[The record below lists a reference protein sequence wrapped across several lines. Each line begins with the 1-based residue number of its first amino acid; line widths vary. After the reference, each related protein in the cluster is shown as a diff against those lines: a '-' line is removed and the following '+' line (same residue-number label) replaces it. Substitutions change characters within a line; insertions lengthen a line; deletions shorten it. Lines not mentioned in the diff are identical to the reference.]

1 MDKIKYEKTKKN
13 LISYRIISYNFK
25 EKHILLSCISFLS
38 YKMQE
43 MIKKILSLIDITFF
57 DLGRQFKWSYLPP
70 LMIYVAAGISGITG
84 IVGTFFV
91 KDYLNLSA
99 AFLASLGFWAGIPW
113 ALKMPLGHLVDL
125 IWNKKN
131 YMVFVGA
138 ALISLSLLIM
148 YGLIIHTE
156 KMSSI
161 IKIETWFVISVLL
174 APIGYVV
181 QDVVADAMTVE
192 AVPMVDDNGQ
202 KFSKKEIKIMH
213 TTMQTLGRFAIIGGT
228 VMVALVNV
236 ILFADADNLKQT
248 EKIHLYG
255 SIYIYALFIPFVS
268 VIGVFLATYLK
279 KQKIKK
285 LSKKGISEDQDYTKH
300 KKTSINWWI
309 LIGSLVFVIFTLSIG
324 LFKVPYAQEIVFIG
338 SMTIIIFLMSKLIK
352 ELPQNLRFTVIGT
365 AIIIFIFRAMPGPG
379 PGLTWFEIDELNF
392 NEQFFSI
399 LSLLASILTL
409 VGIILLRPF
418 MAKNSIAKIIVILSI
433 AGSILF
439 IPSVGM
445 YYGFHNWTSSL
456 TNGVV
461 DAKFIAIINTALES
475 PLGQVSMIPLLAW
488 IAKNAPSHLKATFF
502 AVFASF
508 TNLALSASALG
519 TKYINEIY
527 IVTREVKDK
536 VTNSILSN
544 ADYSELGFILITVT
558 VLTLIVPIL
567 FVLIIQK
574 TKYNTSE

>member
-1 MDKIKYEKTKKN
+1 
-13 LISYRIISYNFK
+13 
-25 EKHILLSCISFLS
+25 
-38 YKMQE
+38 
-43 MIKKILSLIDITFF
+43 MIKKISSFIDATLF
-57 DLGRQFKWSYLPP
+57 DLGRQFKWTYLPP

-99 AFLASLGFWAGIPW
+99 AFLAGLGFWAGIPW

-125 IWNKKN
+125 IWSKKN
-131 YMVFVGA
+131 YMVFIGA
-138 ALISLSLLIM
+138 LLIGLSLLIM

-156 KMSSI
+156 SMSSI
-161 IKIETWFVISVLL
+161 LKIETWFVISVLL

-181 QDVVADAMTVE
+181 QDVVADAMTIE
-192 AVPMVDDNGQ
+192 AVPLVDDNGQ
-202 KFSKKEIKIMH
+202 NFSKDEIKTMH

-236 ILFADADNLKQT
+236 ILFADTDNLNQID
-248 EKIHLYG
+248 KIQLYG
-255 SIYIYALFIPFVS
+255 SIYIYALIIPMIS
-268 VIGVFLATYLK
+268 VLGVFLAAYLK

-285 LSKKGISEDQDYTKH
+285 LFKKGVSPDKDYIKH
-300 KKTSINWWI
+300 EKTDVNWWI
-309 LIGSLVFVIFTLSIG
+309 LGGSLIFVIFTLGIG
-324 LFKVPYAQEIVFIG
+324 AFRVPYAQEIVFIG
-338 SMTIIIFLMSKLIK
+338 SMIIVIFLMSKLIK
-352 ELPQNLRFTVIGT
+352 ELPENLRFTVIGT

-379 PGLTWFEIDELNF
+379 PGLTWFEIDELKF

-439 IPSVGM
+439 LPSVGM
-445 YYGFHNWTSSL
+445 YYGFHIWTSSL
-456 TNGVV
+456 TNGIV
-461 DAKFIAIINTALES
+461 DAKFIALINTALES

-508 TNLALSASALG
+508 TNLALSASSLG

-527 IVTREVKDK
+527 TVTREVKDK
-536 VTNSILSN
+536 VTNVILTN

-567 FVLIIQK
+567 FVLIVQK